1 MYGRNL
7 FHIIDKRNIKIDGF
21 IETNPEKKS
30 AFGLPVYSVD
40 EVINEQCGMILG
52 LNRLNSGYVERILI
66 ERKYNM
72 DNVIYGYKYIDNGG
86 ERGGYNDKEP
96 TIEITTKIGCSVN
109 CRYCPQSKLINEYS
123 RLDNAEYMMSLD
135 TFTTC
140 LDKIP
145 QNCRILFCGM
155 AEPLLNPE
163 CIKMMRIALNSQ
175 RKVDLYTTLVGI
187 DSYQLEELLELPFS
201 FVTLHVADKYGYAK
215 IKTDENYYAMIR
227 RAINKKKED
236 GTPFVNI
243 CNSQA
248 EPDEIINK
256 ICEGKYNVIYEL
268 HDRAGNLS
276 DDKLI
281 SASKLR
287 KGKISCSLCGQAL
300 NHNILLP
307 DGRVLLCC
315 MDYGMQHVLGNLKEQ
330 SYEDIMNGEEMKL
343 IKRAINGEESV
354 DVLCRYCSSATE
366 IK

>member
-1 MYGRNL
+1 
-7 FHIIDKRNIKIDGF
+7 
-21 IETNPEKKS
+21 
-30 AFGLPVYSVD
+30 
-40 EVINEQCGMILG
+40 MILG
-52 LNRLNSGYVERILI
+52 LNRLNGGYVERILI

-86 ERGGYNDKEP
+86 ERGGYNDKEL

-109 CRYCPQSKLINEYS
+109 SRYCPQSKLINEYS

-287 KGKISCSLCGQAL
+287 KEKYLVAYVAK
-300 NHNILLP
+300 H
-307 DGRVLLCC
+307 
-315 MDYGMQHVLGNLKEQ
+315 
-330 SYEDIMNGEEMKL
+330 
-343 IKRAINGEESV
+343 
-354 DVLCRYCSSATE
+354 
-366 IK
+366 